1 VDHKKRTGLASFFA
15 LVLLFCQAMVTA
27 GAAPATSA
35 ASATAADKA
44 GVTDLII
51 SLNIPEA
58 EAVVS
63 GKTLRLQALHLYA
76 DGHFEQTAQHLRWQ
90 SSNKNVAAVDAQG
103 TVTFAGHNGRT
114 FISVTDGRFE
124 DRIALDYKDKGEP
137 QVQVVKQKGKRYD
150 VIGRAIAGMTL
161 EEKVGQMMMPDFR
174 KWNGADVTRMLPEIE
189 ALVKKYH
196 IGGVILF
203 RENVV
208 DTAQTVRLVHDYQ
221 QAAEK
226 FGLLVT
232 IDQEGGIV
240 TRLQQGTD
248 TPGNMALGAA
258 RSTELAY
265 QVGSVIGRELAAL
278 GINTNFA
285 PVMDVN
291 NNPDNPVIGV
301 RSFGEDPKLVADLGV
316 AYIKGLQ
323 QSGVAATAKH
333 FPGHGDTAVDSHL
346 GLPEVP
352 HDKERLMNVELYPF
366 KQAMEA
372 GVDAIMTA
380 HVTFPKID
388 DTKAVSRKDG
398 TEISLPATLSPK
410 VITGLIRDELGFDG
424 VVSTDAMNMQAIA
437 DHFGPVDAAIR
448 AVQAGVDIVL
458 MPIGLEE
465 VTNGVLKAVRDGTI
479 SEKRIDQSVRRI
491 FTLKVKRGIVK
502 AEQPADVNDQI
513 ARALAV
519 VGSAEHKRVEAEA
532 AARSVTLVKNDGVL
546 PLNMDEGASIAVV
559 GTTYIDSLAD
569 AVRKHHANTVTIKV
583 ANDALT
589 DEQRKQVEAA
599 DAVIIGSYTFDVKGR
614 SPDNPLMK
622 LYREISQ
629 QADNPVIGVGIR
641 NPYDIMAYPE
651 ADAYLAQYG
660 FRTASFQAAADM
672 MFGQN
677 KPTGTLPV
685 TIPDG
690 KEGTL
695 YPFGHGL
702 GYGK

>member
-1 VDHKKRTGLASFFA
+1 MDHKKRTGLASFFA

-27 GAAPATSA
+27 GAAPAT
-35 ASATAADKA
+35 AADKA
-44 GVTDLII
+44 GATDLII

-76 DGHFEQTAQHLRWQ
+76 DGHFEQTTQHLRWQ

-124 DRIALDYKDKGEP
+124 DRIALDYKEKGEP

-150 VIGRAIAGMTL
+150 VIGKAIAGMTL

-189 ALVKKYH
+189 TLVKKYH

-323 QSGVAATAKH
+323 QNGVAATAKH

-366 KQAMEA
+366 KQAMAA

-583 ANDALT
+583 ANDTLS

-629 QADNPVIGVGIR
+629 QADKPVIGVGIR

-660 FRTASFQAAADM
+660 FRTASFQAAADT

-690 KEGTL
+690 KGGTL

>member
-1 VDHKKRTGLASFFA
+1 MDHKKRTGLASFFA

-35 ASATAADKA
+35 APATAADDKA

-63 GKTLRLQALHLYA
+63 GKTLQLQALHLYA
-76 DGHFEQTAQHLRWQ
+76 DGHFEQTTRKLRWQ
-90 SSNKNVAAVDAQG
+90 SSNKNVAAVDAHG

-137 QVQVVKQKGKRYD
+137 QAQVAKQKGKRYD

-174 KWNGADVTRMLPEIE
+174 KWNGADVNRMLPEIE

-240 TRLQQGTD
+240 TRLSQGTD

-278 GINTNFA
+278 GLNTNFA

-323 QSGVAATAKH
+323 QNGVAATAKH

-380 HVTFPKID
+380 HVTFP
-388 DTKAVSRKDG
+388 AVK
-398 TEISLPATLSPK
+398 TERRPATLSRR
-410 VITGLIRDELGFDG
+410 VLQGLLREDLGFDG
-424 VVSTDAMNMQAIA
+424 VITTDAMNMQAIA

-448 AVQAGVDIVL
+448 AVQAGADIVL

-502 AEQPADVNDQI
+502 AEQPADVYDQI

-546 PLNMDEGASIAVV
+546 PLIMDEGASIAVV

-569 AVRKHHANTVTIKV
+569 AVRKHHANTVTIQV

-629 QADNPVIGVGIR
+629 QADTPVIGVGIR

-660 FRTASFQAAADM
+660 FRTASFQATADTI
-672 MFGQN
+672 FGQN
-677 KPTGTLPV
+677 EPTGTLPV

-690 KEGTL
+690 KGGTL

-702 GYGK
+702 GYG

>member
-1 VDHKKRTGLASFFA
+1 MKHKKHAGLAIFFA
-15 LVLLFCQAMVTA
+15 LLLMFCPAVIGA
-27 GAAPATSA
+27 DAAPVTPEG
-35 ASATAADKA
+35 DKV

-58 EAVVS
+58 DAVVS
-63 GKTLRLQALHLYA
+63 GMTLQLQALHLYA
-76 DGHFEQTAQHLRWQ
+76 DGHFEQTSRKLRWH
-90 SSNKNVAAVDAQG
+90 SSNKNVASVDAQG
-103 TVTFAGHNGRT
+103 TVTITGHNGRT
-114 FISVTDGRFE
+114 FISVTDGKFE
-124 DRIALDYKDKGEP
+124 DRIAIDYKEKGEP
-137 QVQVVKQKGKRYD
+137 QVQIVKQKGKRYD
-150 VIGRAIAGMTL
+150 IIGKAIAGMTL

-174 KWNGADVTRMLPEIE
+174 KWNGTDVTRMLPEIE
-189 ALVKKYH
+189 ELVKKYH

-226 FGLLVT
+226 YGLLVT

-248 TPGNMALGAA
+248 TPGNMALGAT
-258 RSTELAY
+258 RSTELAH
-265 QVGSVIGRELAAL
+265 QVGKVIGRELSVL

-301 RSFGEDPKLVADLGV
+301 RSFGENPKLVAEMGE

-323 QSGVAATAKH
+323 EYGVAATAKH

-346 GLPEVP
+346 GLPEIP

-388 DTKAVSRKDG
+388 DTKVVSRKDG

-424 VVSTDAMNMQAIA
+424 VVSTDAMDMQAIA

-448 AVQAGVDIVL
+448 AIQAGVDIVL
-458 MPIGLEE
+458 MPVGLEE
-465 VTNGVLKAVRDGTI
+465 VTNGVLKAVSDGTI
-479 SEKRIDQSVRRI
+479 SEERIDQSVRRI
-491 FTLKVKRGIVK
+491 MTLKVKRGIFK
-502 AEQPADVNDQI
+502 AEQPADVQDQI
-513 ARALAV
+513 ARALEV

-546 PLNMDEGASIAVV
+546 PLNMDEKATIAVV
-559 GTTYIDSLAD
+559 GTTYVDKLAD
-569 AVRKHHANTVTIKV
+569 AIRKHHANTVTIKV
-583 ANDALT
+583 TNNTLT
-589 DEQRKQVEAA
+589 DEQRKQVEEA

-614 SPDNPLMK
+614 SSDNPLMK

-629 QADNPVIGVGIR
+629 QADTPVIGVGIR

-651 ADAYLAQYG
+651 VDAYLAQYG
-660 FRTASFQAAADM
+660 FRTASFHATAETI
-672 MFGQN
+672 FGQN
-677 KPTGTLPV
+677 EPTGTLPV
-685 TIPDG
+685 SIPDG
-690 KEGTL
+690 KGGTL

-702 GYGK
+702 GYIR